1 MNLKESVNAVA
12 VRARQS
18 AQKPHLPQDAS
29 TRWKTVT
36 ARNTYA
42 EDGVLEEA
50 EESNTIATQEDP
62 VEPPRTSRDCHD
74 TTALPFLERRRRPV
88 ADEQFGKFVE
98 VTKMFY
104 GNIPL
109 LDTMQV
115 PTYAKYL
122 KDILG
127 NKRVLPTTEVV
138 QLTDECSTAILN
150 PLLEKKKKPGCP
162 TITCSIGAQHF
173 KHALCDLRASISV
186 MPKVIYDKLN
196 HHALAPTAMCL
207 QLADQSVRHL
217 AGIAKDIPVKIRN
230 FFVPVDFVILNK
242 EVDITIPIILG
253 GGHS

>member
-1 MNLKESVNAVA
+1 M
-12 VRARQS
+12 
-18 AQKPHLPQDAS
+18 
-29 TRWKTVT
+29 
-36 ARNTYA
+36 
-42 EDGVLEEA
+42 
-50 EESNTIATQEDP
+50 
-62 VEPPRTSRDCHD
+62 EPPRTSPDCHD
-74 TTALPFLERRRRPV
+74 TTALPFLERKRMPV

-98 VTKMFY
+98 VIKKIH

-173 KHALCDLRASISV
+173 KHALCDPRASISV

-196 HHALAPTAMCL
+196 HHALSPTAMCL
-207 QLADQSVRHL
+207 
-217 AGIAKDIPVKIRN
+217 
-230 FFVPVDFVILNK
+230 
-242 EVDITIPIILG
+242 
-253 GGHS
+253 